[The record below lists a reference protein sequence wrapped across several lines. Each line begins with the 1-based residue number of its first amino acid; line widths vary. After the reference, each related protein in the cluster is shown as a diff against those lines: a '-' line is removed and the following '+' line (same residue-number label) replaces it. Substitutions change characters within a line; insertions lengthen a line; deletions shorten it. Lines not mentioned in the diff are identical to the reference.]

1 MAPPRLLRSLSR
13 SHSSDNG
20 SGVLDI
26 PIVSP
31 GRGSAAAQG
40 SASKP
45 LTTRDLPRPDVA
57 KASSTGSELTT
68 TSADHKEVRLMGC
81 RHDFA
86 DLAC

>member
-20 SGVLDI
+20 NGVLDI
-26 PIVSP
+26 PMVSP

-40 SASKP
+40 SASTP
-45 LTTRDLPRPDVA
+45 RDLPRPDVA
-57 KASSTGSELTT
+57 KASSTGAELTT
-68 TSADHKEVRLMGC
+68 TSADHKEVRFMGC